1 MDMLQ
6 YYEISWVFLR
16 ALWSTDILK
25 IKFGLASEVFL
36 IVSTFIIVS
45 ANLILAQRLFTWRHP
60 VGGSRK
66 LFWGFMFAT
75 YGMVLVVI
83 AITILA
89 SFVPYLYYL
98 SEKSYLSWVKNCSI
112 YFSFNFGILFDVGG
126 IDWFVVLATHQER

>member
-1 MDMLQ
+1 MKFLG
-6 YYEISWVFLR
+6 FLLR

-98 SEKSYLSWVKNCSI
+98 SEKSYLSWVKL
-112 YFSFNFGILFDVGG
+112 FNLLQF
-126 IDWFVVLATHQER
+126 

>member
-1 MDMLQ
+1 MKFLG
-6 YYEISWVFLR
+6 FLLR

-66 LFWGFMFAT
+66 LFWDLCLLWNGFSSYCNHNIGIVCT
-75 YGMVLVVI
+75 LLVL
-83 AITILA
+83 
-89 SFVPYLYYL
+89 F
-98 SEKSYLSWVKNCSI
+98 E
-112 YFSFNFGILFDVGG
+112 
-126 IDWFVVLATHQER
+126 